1 MAELTLKDV
10 LKAIT
15 RLEKGQSEIRAE
27 MATKEHVAELRADV
41 TELRAD
47 VTELRADVTE
57 LRADV
62 AELRADVAAHR
73 GETKKGFA
81 DLDKELTG
89 HANVH
94 KELEK
99 DVEALK
105 GRPLRTAA
113 RTPRRRPAR

>member
-27 MATKEHVAELRADV
+27 MATKEDVA
-41 TELRAD
+41 ELRAD